1 MSAPNVPSSPGAL
14 RWVYLAMGFNLVA
27 WGMSWVNVRAIVHE
41 VGAGELGALRYL
53 IASTVMLTVWLFR
66 GRPLPAPRDVPLIAL
81 LGLFGFTLYNLGINY
96 GERTV
101 DAGTGS
107 MLISCVPIL
116 VVLFGVLTGRE
127 QVTPFAWFGIV
138 ISMLGVAFTS
148 GVFDQGLTLNEGTA
162 LIFGSA
168 VCAAIQTLMSKAL
181 TKRYSAIDV
190 TTWAIWFG
198 TLGLLPFAQDP
209 LGTAARLSPSAWGH
223 LLFLGVVP
231 AALCYTLWAIVL
243 QRVPMTVAMGS
254 VYVIPLFSV
263 LFSWAMLAEK
273 PAADAITGG
282 LLTLAGVAIVQTLGA
297 PRPKATAA

>member
-1 MSAPNVPSSPGAL
+1 
-14 RWVYLAMGFNLVA
+14 MGFNLVA

-53 IASTVMLTVWLFR
+53 IASTVMLTVWFFR
-66 GRPLPAPRDVPLIAL
+66 GRPLPALCDVPQIAL

-116 VVLFGVLTGRE
+116 VVLFGVITGRE
-127 QVTPFAWFGIV
+127 QVTPFAWLGIF

-168 VCAAIQTLMSKAL
+168 VCAAVQTLMSKAL

-190 TTWAIWFG
+190 TTWAIWLG

-231 AALCYTLWAIVL
+231 AALCYTLWGVVL
-243 QRVPMTVAMGS
+243 QRLPMTVALGS

-263 LFSWAMLAEK
+263 VFSWAILGEHP
-273 PAADAITGG
+273 PAAAVTGG
-282 LLTLAGVAIVQTLGA
+282 LLTLAGVAIVQRLGRTRA
-297 PRPKATAA
+297 

>member
-1 MSAPNVPSSPGAL
+1 VSAPNSPSAPGSL

-27 WGMSWVNVRAIVHE
+27 WGMSWVNVRAIVRE

-53 IASTVMLTVWLFR
+53 IASMVMLMVWFFR
-66 GRPLPAPRDVPLIAL
+66 GRPLPALRDVPQIAL
-81 LGLFGFTLYNLGINY
+81 LGLFAFTLYNLGINF

-127 QVTPFAWFGIV
+127 QVTPFAWLGIF

-148 GVFDQGLTLNEGTA
+148 GIFDQGLAFNQGTA

-168 VCAAIQTLMSKAL
+168 ICAAVQTLMSKAL

-198 TLGLLPFAQDP
+198 TLGLLPFAND
-209 LGTAARLSPSAWGH
+209 LSGTVTRLSPSAWGH

-243 QRVPMTVAMGS
+243 QRLPMTVAMGS

-263 LFSWAMLAEK
+263 LFSWAILAEK
-273 PAADAITGG
+273 PADAALTGG
-282 LLTLAGVAIVQTLGA
+282 LLTLVGVAIVQTLGA
-297 PRPKATAA
+297 PRPAPKQA

>member
-1 MSAPNVPSSPGAL
+1 MSAPNPPAPASSL
-14 RWVYLAMGFNLVA
+14 RWVYVAMGFNLIA

-41 VGAGELGALRYL
+41 VGAGDLGAMRYL
-53 IASTVMLTVWLFR
+53 IASTVMSTVWFFR
-66 GRPLPAPRDVPLIAL
+66 GRPLPALRDVPQIAL
-81 LGLFGFTLYNLGINY
+81 LGLFAFTLYNLGINF

-127 QVTPFAWFGIV
+127 QVTPFAWLGIIV
-138 ISMLGVAFTS
+138 SMLGVAFTS
-148 GVFDQGLTLNEGTA
+148 GAFDQGLTLNQGT
-162 LIFGSA
+162 LFIFGSA
-168 VCAAIQTLMSKAL
+168 ICAAIQTLMSKAL

-198 TLGLLPFAQDP
+198 TLGLLPFAHDP
-209 LGTAARLSPSAWGH
+209 LGTAYRLSAPAWGH

-231 AALCYTLWAIVL
+231 AALCYTLWAVVL
-243 QRVPMTVAMGS
+243 QRLPMTVAMGS

-263 LFSWAMLAEK
+263 LFSWAILAEK
-273 PAADAITGG
+273 PATAALTGG
-282 LLTLAGVAIVQTLGA
+282 ALTLIGVAIVQTMGA
-297 PRPKATAA
+297 PKPAAKQA